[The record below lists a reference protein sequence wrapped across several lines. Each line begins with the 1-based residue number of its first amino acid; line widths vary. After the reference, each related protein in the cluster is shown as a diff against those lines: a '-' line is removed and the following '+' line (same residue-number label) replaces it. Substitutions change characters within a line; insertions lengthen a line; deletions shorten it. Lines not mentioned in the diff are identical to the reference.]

1 MCISKGISWCE
12 TYVSTSLKAS
22 TGVKLPPSTVQKHI
36 PIYLLVVNRCYCWCK
51 SIYPTHLKIFF
62 GMALYRYSRGRRQVC
77 YPYHYHHD
85 KYIVATITA
94 SDGSNNATII
104 TITIMTGYQ
113 MLPSWQ
119 VCHHY
124 HYHHDTYVVV
134 VTIMVMASMSS
145 LPLPSGRTNCEGKA
159 DRKWDKPW
167 LEPSVLVG
175 L

>member
-1 MCISKGISWCE
+1 
-12 TYVSTSLKAS
+12 
-22 TGVKLPPSTVQKHI
+22 
-36 PIYLLVVNRCYCWCK
+36 
-51 SIYPTHLKIFF
+51 
-62 GMALYRYSRGRRQVC
+62 MALYRYSRGRRQVC

-159 DRKWDKPW
+159 DRKWDK
-167 LEPSVLVG
+167 
-175 L
+175 